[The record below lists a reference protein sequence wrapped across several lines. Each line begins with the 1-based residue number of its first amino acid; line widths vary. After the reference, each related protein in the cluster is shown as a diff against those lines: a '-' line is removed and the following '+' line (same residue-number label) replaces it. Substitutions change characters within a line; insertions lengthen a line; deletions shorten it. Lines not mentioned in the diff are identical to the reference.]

1 MTFDERKQ
9 IQETVCNMVKG
20 INDETALSKLLT
32 YVNHAYINQDEG
44 SVKCNGQ

>member
-32 YVNHAYINQDEG
+32 HVNHAYINQDEG
-44 SVKCNGQ
+44 SVKCNG

>member
-44 SVKCNGQ
+44 SVKCNG

>member
-32 YVNHAYINQDEG
+32 YVNHAYINQNEG
-44 SVKCNGQ
+44 SVKRNGQ